1 MPLTPARLAFDAHGT
16 PYSPDFGDVYHS
28 ADGGPGQA
36 EHVFLR
42 GNGLPERWRGRDRF
56 VILETGFGT
65 GLNFLATWA
74 AWRADAQ
81 ACRRLHYV
89 SVEGHPFTASDLAI
103 LHRRWP
109 EFAPMAERLRAQWP
123 VLTPGL
129 HRIELEAGRLVLT
142 LMFGDALRLLPRL
155 SGRFDACYLD
165 GFDPRKNPDMW
176 SPALFKRLARLA
188 APGATLATWSVSAR
202 VRAGLEAAGFRCE
215 RRPGFGRKRE
225 MLTGHLPAATA
236 TSTVIPTDPLQE
248 RHALVIGAGL
258 AGSAICQRLAVR
270 GWRITLLE
278 RHPLPAREASGN
290 LAGIVRP
297 LLSLDDNIASRFT
310 RAAYLHSLRAWSGLT
325 PPPRWAGCGV
335 LQIARDA
342 AHAAHQ
348 QQVVTAQAYP
358 SDYVRFLDRAEAS
371 ALAGWPLVH
380 GGWYFPG
387 GGWASPPSVCAALL
401 AGCGEALDAR
411 YAQDVAG
418 LQRQA
423 DRWQALDEAGRVLA
437 SAPVLILASGAG
449 ALWPADVPGLP
460 LRRVRGQ
467 VSHIPS
473 AQLPRMK
480 RPPEEGDSSYGR
492 PCGTDIRL
500 ALCREG
506 YLTPATDG
514 LVCVG
519 ASYDFD
525 DDPLPRIDG
534 HIGNLMRL
542 AHILPGAEAGIDAAR
557 LDGRVGFRCVPPD
570 RLPVVGALA
579 RDLPVEREAQLRDVP
594 RLDGAHAL
602 LGLASRGLTW
612 AWLAAE
618 LLASR
623 LEHEP
628 LPLETDLA
636 DALDPARFL
645 LRRLRRG
652 R

>member
-1 MPLTPARLAFDAHGT
+1 MPEPLIPARLAFAKDGT
-16 PYSPDFGDVYHS
+16 PWSEAYSDVYHS

-89 SVEGHPFTASDLAI
+89 SVESHPFTAADLAH

-109 EFAPMAERLRAQWP
+109 EFAPLAERLRAQWP

-142 LMFGDALRLLPRL
+142 LMFGDARWLLPRL
-155 SGRFDACYLD
+155 SARVDAFYLD

-176 SPALFKRLARLA
+176 SPALFTRLARLA
-188 APGATLATWSVSAR
+188 APEATLATWSVSAA
-202 VRAGLEAAGFRCE
+202 VRSGLEAAGFRCDK
-215 RRPGFGRKRE
+215 RPGYGRKRE
-225 MLTGHLPAATA
+225 MLTGHLPPSAATSA
-236 TSTVIPTDPLQE
+236 GSAVRPAPE

-270 GWRITLLE
+270 GWHITLLE
-278 RHPLPAREASGN
+278 GHPLPAREASGN

-310 RAAYLHSLRAWSGLT
+310 RAAYLHSLRAWSGLA
-325 PPPRWAGCGV
+325 PPPRWSGCGV

-342 AHAAHQ
+342 AHEAHQ
-348 QQVVTAQAYP
+348 RDVAGVHVYP
-358 SDYVRFLDRAEAS
+358 DEYVRFVDRTEAS
-371 ALAGWPLVH
+371 ELAGWPLAH
-380 GGWYFPG
+380 GGWHFPG

-401 AGCGEALDAR
+401 ADCGDTLEAR
-411 YAQDVAG
+411 YTQEVAG
-418 LQRQA
+418 LRREAGQ
-423 DRWQALDEAGRVLA
+423 WQALDDAGQVLA

-449 ALWPADVPGLP
+449 ALWLADTPGLP

-467 VSHIPS
+467 VSHIPA
-473 AQLPRMK
+473 AQLP
-480 RPPEEGDSSYGR
+480 DV
-492 PCGTDIRL
+492 RL

-525 DDPLPRIDG
+525 DDPAPRVDG

-542 AHILPGAEAGIDAAR
+542 AHILPGAQASIDAAR

-570 RLPVVGALA
+570 RLPVVGALPKG
-579 RDLPVEREAQLRDVP
+579 LPADREARLRDVP
-594 RLDGAHAL
+594 RLDGAHVL

-618 LLASR
+618 LLASQ

-628 LPLETDLA
+628 LPLETDLTQ
-636 DALDPARFL
+636 ALDPARFL

-652 R
+652 GLRRDGETV

>member
-1 MPLTPARLAFDAHGT
+1 MPLIPARLAYTEDGT
-16 PYSPDFGDVYHS
+16 PWSEAYGDVYHS

-42 GNGLPERWRGRDRF
+42 GNGLPERWRGRERF
-56 VILETGFGT
+56 VILETGFGM

-89 SVEGHPFTASDLAI
+89 AVESHPFAAADLAT

-109 EFAPMAERLRAQWP
+109 EFAPLAERLRAQWP

-142 LMFGDALRLLPRL
+142 LVFGDVQHLLPRL
-155 SGRFDACYLD
+155 SARADAFYLD

-176 SPALFKRLARLA
+176 SPELFRRLARLA
-188 APGATLATWSVSAR
+188 APEATLATWSVSAA
-202 VRAGLEAAGFRCE
+202 VRDGLEAAGFRCA

-225 MLTGHLPAATA
+225 MLTGHLPAGGA
-236 TSTVIPTDPLQE
+236 TSASVSVASARA

-258 AGSAICQRLAVR
+258 AGSAISQRLAAR
-270 GWRITLLE
+270 GWRVDLVE
-278 RHPLPAREASGN
+278 RHARPAREASGN

-310 RAAYLHSLRAWSGLT
+310 RAAFLASWRAWAALDPS
-325 PPPRWAGCGV
+325 PRGAACGV
-335 LQIARDA
+335 LQIARDSAHEVHQREVA
-342 AHAAHQ
+342 A
-348 QQVVTAQAYP
+348 AQAYP
-358 SDYVRFLDRAEAS
+358 AEYVRFVDRAEAS
-371 ALAGWPLVH
+371 ELAGWPLAH
-380 GGWYFPG
+380 GGWHFPG
-387 GGWASPPSVCAALL
+387 GGWAAPPSVCAALL
-401 AGCGEALDAR
+401 ADCGEALQAH
-411 YAQDVAG
+411 YGLEVAG
-418 LQRQA
+418 LRRQA
-423 DRWQALDEAGRVLA
+423 DHWQAVDAAGRVLA

-449 ALWPADVPGLP
+449 RLWPADAPGLP
-460 LRRVRGQ
+460 VRRVRGQ
-467 VSHIPS
+467 VSHIPGDR
-473 AQLPRMK
+473 LPA
-480 RPPEEGDSSYGR
+480 
-492 PCGTDIRL
+492 IRL
-500 ALCREG
+500 AFCREG

-525 DDPLPRIDG
+525 DDPMPRVDG
-534 HIGNLMRL
+534 HAGNLLRL
-542 AHILPGAEAGIDAAR
+542 AQMLPGAEAGIDAGR
-557 LDGRVGFRCVPPD
+557 LQGRVGFRCVLPD
-570 RLPVVGALA
+570 RLPIVGALPA
-579 RDLPVEREAQLRDVP
+579 EAPLDREARLRDMP
-594 RLDGAHAL
+594 RLDAAHAL

-623 LEHEP
+623 LNDDP

-652 R
+652 H